1 MILEDQPKNLWSRA
15 VGELLAR
22 YAYGFERAFE
32 NFRGPANDKM
42 KPGWVYFETH
52 RVDEMQTKLVQAE
65 KRDGQG
71 HKKEDGEVFALP
83 DVLDQTLL
91 FLVV

>member
-1 MILEDQPKNLWSRA
+1 MNHVDAHLLACYAIDTMILEDQPKNLWSCA

-42 KPGWVYFETH
+42 KPEWEYFDAH
-52 RVDEMQTKLVQAE
+52 RVHEVQTKLVQADKE
-65 KRDGQG
+65 MDKVT
-71 HKKEDGEVFALP
+71 KKKAKK
-83 DVLDQTLL
+83 
-91 FLVV
+91 